1 MKVLIVEDNEELV
14 SLLIKGLERSGFTA
28 DSVDNADDAARALAT
43 THYTAVVLDL
53 GLPGEDGLSLLR
65 DLRSRGESTPVLV
78 LTARNGISDRV
89 TGLHEGADDYM
100 AKPFAMDELV
110 ARLQALSRRPDNL
123 LGRRLAFGNV
133 TLDTEIHQVTV
144 DGVARPFPARE
155 VVVLE
160 ILLRPFS
167 AGDEDRL
174 KTVGHDDHS
183 KGALEALAHFDES
196 AVCRHPHEVLWIKV
210 FPPARLEDRNPQIA
224 VF

>member
-1 MKVLIVEDNEELV
+1 MKVLVVEDNKELV

-133 TLDTEIHQVTV
+133 TLDTETHQVTV

-160 ILLRPFS
+160 ILLRRRGNVAPKRLFEDHLFGLTDELGS
-167 AGDEDRL
+167 NAVEVYVYRLRKMLADAGATM
-174 KTVGHDDHS
+174 KIHTVRGVGYLLTEE
-183 KGALEALAHFDES
+183 K
-196 AVCRHPHEVLWIKV
+196 
-210 FPPARLEDRNPQIA
+210 
-224 VF
+224 